1 MTKTTL
7 AILKWL
13 KGPIAIVSG
22 LIGTW
27 LYTNIPGLHVFGNT
41 AAQTGKWVD
50 GVIVFGITAGATYL
64 AHDSRDQRTD
74 RRCGES
80 DRPGRDHYHYSQD
93 RACRRKVR

>member
-64 AHDSRDQRTD
+64 AHDHAINVLIEDVV
-74 RRCGES
+74 
-80 DRPGRDHYHYSQD
+80 
-93 RACRRKVR
+93 KVIDPAGTTTTTAKTEPAAGK